1 MAFFPEKDRRHGHR
15 MRGLPPNKW
24 ERVVQKHIQ
33 RLARK
38 VTGEIPASY
47 IDFLKSREYLH
58 YADHDCD
65 VYADPGIDSRHL
77 YHFKIRK
84 FLSVN
89 PDGSEDLSKNYQEY
103 RRRLPA
109 KSLLPIAFD
118 QFRNVMCIDT
128 DTGEIF
134 FWDAEQEVDQAEISL
149 ADRKARLFYVAR
161 TFSDFKA
168 RLYKS
173 NRYT

>member
-1 MAFFPEKDRRHGHR
+1 
-15 MRGLPPNKW
+15 
-24 ERVVQKHIQ
+24 
-33 RLARK
+33 
-38 VTGEIPASY
+38 
-47 IDFLKSREYLH
+47 
-58 YADHDCD
+58 
-65 VYADPGIDSRHL
+65 
-77 YHFKIRK
+77 
-84 FLSVN
+84 
-89 PDGSEDLSKNYQEY
+89 
-103 RRRLPA
+103 
-109 KSLLPIAFD
+109 
-118 QFRNVMCIDT
+118 MCIDT